1 MKEKEPRIKELED
14 FANDFFKRLGDDE
27 CEETN
32 KEMEHSITEGALES
46 EEEKEKRKRLGL
58 PDFSL
63 DKIYKKK
70 KQEQFVIN

>member
-1 MKEKEPRIKELED
+1 MKDKEPRIKELED
-14 FANDFFKRLGDDE
+14 FANDFFKRLGNDE
-27 CEETN
+27 YEETN
-32 KEMEHSITEGALES
+32 KEMEHSITEGALEN